1 MRFLAVLV
9 LAGML
14 LPGIPAYG
22 SGQGAPTQSS
32 SGEKQGPPAPQ
43 STSPSTAPVLPKN
56 TNPAKPDQPLN
67 VNAGAP
73 IVKSMQRT
81 IQIPF
86 IARPPKMEEFEGMEP
101 SRNDLVKISDF
112 IQQVPTDGAQPSQRT
127 EVYMGYDHQNL
138 YLVWLCFDKEPGKIR
153 AHLSRRENI
162 FDDDYVEITLDTFH
176 DQRRGLVFTT
186 NPMGIQADGIWS
198 ENGGNDTSWDT
209 VWNTWG
215 KVTKQGYMVIQA
227 IPFHC
232 LRFPAGQANPI
243 WGFTLDRWIPR
254 ADEGDWW
261 PRVSAKISGILNQEA
276 TLTGFEGIEPGKNMQ
291 FNPYAFFRSFRG
303 INQDVPTN
311 PVFQSKTFDGKAGLD
326 SKIIFQDKWVLD
338 TTIEPDFSQIES
350 DQPQNTVNQR
360 FAVFFP
366 EKRPFFL
373 ENSNFFETLNNFQQN
388 RLVFTREIADP
399 QFGARLTGK
408 DGPWAVG
415 MLVADDRSPG
425 EQVLPGDPLFGKRAF
440 FAVGRVAYDVGQN
453 SNVGIIYTDREF
465 AGDFNRVGGLD
476 FNFKLNKNWNLYYRG
491 VVSTTLDN
499 ANGNGYSFGNN
510 QDVLFF
516 GTGERFQLNVE
527 YQDITGGFRTLL
539 GFIRRTDI
547 RRPTGYYHF
556 FWKPQNSKFKL
567 LFHGPELNADRT
579 WDHTGLGVEYNVN
592 FDWAFAFH
600 RNTVVAPIVGIESD
614 TLRPQDFSG
623 LTFNKKFNQD
633 FGGIVFR
640 SSPLRQLIF
649 NINLIRS
656 GAVNIVVPTGQLP
669 NEGDETSINAG
680 LTYKPFN
687 GLQIDNTY
695 ILDRVRHNLLDHA
708 VFDNHI
714 IRSKWNY
721 QFNPAFSLRF
731 IAQYNGLLANQQF
744 SSLQTTKNMNFD
756 FLFTYLVHPGTA
768 IYAGYNSNLEN
779 IDPGLCVR
787 IAGQCDPNG
796 VGLLHGAN
804 RFLNDGRV
812 AFIKVSY
819 LWHP

>member
-1 MRFLAVLV
+1 MELVAALV
-9 LAGML
+9 LAGVL
-14 LPGIPAYG
+14 I
-22 SGQGAPTQSS
+22 QGTAPNSPAPTTQSGTGGTQNS
-32 SGEKQGPPAPQ
+32 SAPQNVAPPALPP
-43 STSPSTAPVLPKN
+43 SPEG
-56 TNPAKPDQPLN
+56 TNPVKPDKPLT

-73 IVKSMQRT
+73 MIQSPTRT
-81 IQIPF
+81 IQIPL

-101 SRNDLVKISDF
+101 SRNDLVKISGF
-112 IQQVPTDGAQPSQRT
+112 IQQNPTDGAEPTQRT
-127 EVYMGYDHQNL
+127 DVYMGYDHQNL
-138 YLVWLCFDKEPGKIR
+138 YVVWLCFDKEPGKIR
-153 AHLSRRENI
+153 AHRSRRENI
-162 FDDDYVEITLDTFH
+162 FDDDYVEIILDTFH
-176 DQRRGLVFTT
+176 DQRRGLVFST
-186 NPMGIQADGIWS
+186 NPLGIQADGIWS
-198 ENGGNDTSWDT
+198 EGSGNDTSWDT

-215 KVTKQGYMVIQA
+215 KMTKQGYIVIQA
-227 IPFHC
+227 IPFHN

-243 WGFTLDRWIPR
+243 WGFTLDRQIPR
-254 ADEGDWW
+254 ADESDWW
-261 PRVSAKISGILNQEA
+261 PRVSAKISGVLNQEA
-276 TLTGFEGIEPGKNMQ
+276 NLSGLEGISPGKNMQ
-291 FNPYAFFRSFRG
+291 FNPYAFFRSFRS

-311 PVFQSKTFDGKAGLD
+311 PVFQSKNFDGKAGLD

-373 ENSNFFETLNNFQQN
+373 ENSNFFETLTGFQQN
-388 RLVFTREIADP
+388 RLVFTRQIADP

-415 MLVADDRSPG
+415 LLVADDRSPG
-425 EQVLPGDPLFGKRAF
+425 EQVLPGNPLFGNRAY

-453 SNVGIIYTDREF
+453 SNIGVIYTDREF
-465 AGDFNRVGGLD
+465 SGDFNRVGGLD
-476 FNFKLNKNWNLYYRG
+476 FNFKLNKNWNLGYRG
-491 VVSTTLDN
+491 VVSSTLDN
-499 ANGNGYSFGNN
+499 AGGNGYSFGSNH
-510 QDVLFF
+510 DAVFY
-516 GTGERFQLNVE
+516 GSGERFQLNTE

-539 GFIRRTDI
+539 GFIHRTDI
-547 RRPTGYYHF
+547 RHINGYYHF
-556 FWKPQNSKFKL
+556 FWKPQKSKLKMIIY
-567 LFHGPELNADRT
+567 GPELTMERT
-579 WDHTGLGVEYNVN
+579 WDHTGLGVQYNVN
-592 FDWAFAFH
+592 GDWAFGFH
-600 RNTVVAPIVGIESD
+600 RNTIIAPIVGVESD

-623 LTFNKKFNQD
+623 LTFDKKFNQD
-633 FGGIVFR
+633 FAGLVVR
-640 SSPLRQLIF
+640 SSPLRQLLF
-649 NINLIRS
+649 NFNVFRE
-656 GAVNIVVPTGQLP
+656 GAVNIVVPAGQLP
-669 NEGDETSINAG
+669 NEGDETTINAG

-695 ILDRVRHNLLDHA
+695 ILDRVRHNPLGHG

-721 QFNPAFSLRF
+721 QFNPAFSIRF
-731 IAQYNGLLANQQF
+731 ITQYNGLLANQQF
-744 SSLQTTKNMNFD
+744 SSLQTTKNINFD

-779 IDPGLCVR
+779 IDPGLCVK

-796 VGLLHGAN
+796 IGLLHGGN